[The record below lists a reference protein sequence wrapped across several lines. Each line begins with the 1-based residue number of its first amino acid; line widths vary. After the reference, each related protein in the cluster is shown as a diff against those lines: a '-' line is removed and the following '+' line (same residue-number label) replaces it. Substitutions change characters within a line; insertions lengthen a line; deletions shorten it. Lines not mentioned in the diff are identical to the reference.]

1 MNLAKLV
8 WRNLTRRK
16 GRFAFTLGGVAVGMA
31 AFVALMTIGRGV
43 TAEVNKQAQGLG
55 ANLVATP
62 KGWCAYEQIS
72 VLTGEQLPE
81 AIPMAELDKIRAL
94 PGLTA
99 VPYLNEKTAF
109 RNRPVPVIGIWPE
122 EMHRL
127 QKWELA
133 SGRYFSAKDE
143 AGVVIGAAI
152 AKQFSLKPGDTFT
165 VRGNALPVL
174 GVLREAGTK
183 DDIAAFVP
191 LSLAQKIYGVEGK
204 VSFIAVQVADLEN
217 IEAASLAIQE
227 AANVAVVSDKQLVS
241 SILSIV
247 GTVGSAMQAVAA
259 VGVVA
264 AAFGII
270 NTLLTAVYERRREIG
285 ILQAIGCR
293 RGTLFAAFML
303 ESGLYGLLGGLLGVF
318 LGSLAAFWLGPY
330 FLAGNAFS
338 ATLAQTPTVM
348 VDGVMI
354 IQALA
359 FSLMLALA
367 AGLYPAYRAARLTP
381 MEAIRHG

>member
-16 GRFAFTLGGVAVGMA
+16 GRFAFTLGGVAIGMA

-43 TAEVNKQAQGLG
+43 TAEVNKQARGLG

-122 EMHRL
+122 EMRRL

-133 SGRYFSAKDE
+133 AGRYFSAKDE

-152 AKQFSLKPGDTFT
+152 AKQFSVKPGDTFT

-174 GVLREAGTK
+174 GVLG
-183 DDIAAFVP
+183 
-191 LSLAQKIYGVEGK
+191 YGEV
-204 VSFIAVQVADLEN
+204 
-217 IEAASLAIQE
+217 
-227 AANVAVVSDKQLVS
+227 
-241 SILSIV
+241 
-247 GTVGSAMQAVAA
+247 
-259 VGVVA
+259 
-264 AAFGII
+264 
-270 NTLLTAVYERRREIG
+270 
-285 ILQAIGCR
+285 
-293 RGTLFAAFML
+293 
-303 ESGLYGLLGGLLGVF
+303 
-318 LGSLAAFWLGPY
+318 
-330 FLAGNAFS
+330 
-338 ATLAQTPTVM
+338 
-348 VDGVMI
+348 
-354 IQALA
+354 
-359 FSLMLALA
+359 
-367 AGLYPAYRAARLTP
+367 
-381 MEAIRHG
+381 